1 MKFLIIG
8 LGSMGKRRI
17 RNLNHLNQHDIIGC
31 DTLEERRHEVESKYA
46 IATFSNLKDAF
57 EQKPDAVVIST
68 SPNSHYEIAIQTA
81 ERGIPFF
88 MEANVIPTGFDKV
101 VEICHKKNVFYAPS
115 CTLRFNPSLK
125 KIHEFVENRTIG
137 KTLEF
142 IYHVGQYLPDWHPY
156 EDYRTFYVSKKE
168 MGACREIVPF
178 ELNWLTWTFGN
189 VKNLTAMKRKISN
202 LESNI
207 DDIYATLLEFDNGII
222 GNLVVD
228 VLSRV
233 PYRSLKIIGE
243 DGVILWEWTEKKVKI
258 FRTSTKSWEE
268 FLEPT
273 GIKVEG
279 YVAEE
284 DAYIE
289 EMRLFMA
296 GLHNPKNYSHS
307 IQNEAMIL
315 DLLEKIEESS
325 EKGIQINL
333 NHNEGQ

>member
-17 RNLNHLNQHDIIGC
+17 RNLKYLNQNDIIGC
-31 DTLEERRHEVESKYA
+31 DTMEERRKEVESKYS
-46 IATFSNLKDAF
+46 ISTFSDLKEAF

-68 SPNSHYEIAIQTA
+68 SPNTHYDLAIQTA
-81 ERGIPFF
+81 EKGIPFF

-101 VEICHKKNVFYAPS
+101 VEVCSKKNIFYAPS

-125 KIHEFVENRTIG
+125 KVHELVDNKTIG
-137 KTLEF
+137 ETLEF

-156 EDYRTFYVSKKE
+156 EDYRKFYVSKKE
-168 MGACREIVPF
+168 TGACREIVPF

-189 VKNLTAMKRKISN
+189 IKNLAAMKRKISK
-202 LESNI
+202 LESDI
-207 DDIYATLLEFDNGII
+207 DDIYATMLEFDKGII

-243 DGVILWEWTEKKVKI
+243 DGIILWEWTEKKVKV
-258 FRTSTKSWEE
+258 FRTSTSTWEE
-268 FLEPT
+268 FLEPP
-273 GIKVEG
+273 GIKIEG

-289 EMRLFMA
+289 EMSSFIA
-296 GLHNPKNYSHS
+296 GLQNPKNYSHT
-307 IQNEAMIL
+307 IKNEEMIL
-315 DLLEKIEESS
+315 GLLEKIEESS
-325 EKGIQINL
+325 EKRI
-333 NHNEGQ
+333 